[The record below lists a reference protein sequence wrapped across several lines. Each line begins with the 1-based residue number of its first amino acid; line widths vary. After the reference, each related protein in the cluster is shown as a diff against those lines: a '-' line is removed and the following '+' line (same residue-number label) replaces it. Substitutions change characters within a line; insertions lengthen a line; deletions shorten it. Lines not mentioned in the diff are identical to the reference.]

1 MAEKVFVSP
10 GVYTSE
16 KDLSFVTRQVGVT
29 TLGLVGETTQGPA
42 FQPIFIGN
50 YDEFTSFFGGLNAK
64 KIKDTGAPKY
74 ELPYIAKSYLSQ
86 SNQLFVTRVL
96 GFSGYDAGLAWGITL
111 DAALDLSTRVI
122 TQSATTLNPLISYTA
137 NTSSV
142 TSLVSTDSVV
152 QALFDAGLLNSQLA
166 FLASAITGTTSSVS
180 AVYNKTGANFSGAEF
195 TLGVTTASTTSGVT
209 TGTASGVTIQYS
221 GVGYSNVED
230 KLVTLLRSRGYV
242 DGDEVLR
249 FDITGNTASEIA
261 FSTSITS
268 AATDPNGNFG
278 LTGTTAG
285 GDAYSYSLSFDR
297 TKKNY
302 ITKVLG
308 SNAQDGKTALF
319 VEELFSEMF
328 DDAVNNKEVRGINI
342 TSLIDYDDD
351 FNDYETEYQPAVT
364 PWVVSELRGTN
375 LLRLFRLWTIS
386 DGNAANKQ
394 FKISIKNIKLND
406 KEFDVEVRSYYD
418 TDAKPVVLERFTRL
432 SMDPVSGNFIGKRIG
447 TLDGEFVSKSS
458 YILCELEE
466 ESDTS
471 DAFPAGFVGFPV
483 RDYQTNGKTGVQT
496 PNIEYKSTYGT
507 FENKR
512 KYYLGLSDTKGID
525 QDFFDYKGAPESDDI
540 ISWTGMTKGFHLDI
554 DATGATID
562 NVKIPI
568 DTSGG
573 TYSPVFKFDVG
584 NAEFRDEKG
593 VLKTDYEKIYARKF
607 TFAPYGGFDGWDVYR
622 TRRTNRDKYTIN
634 GTAGSDGLITG
645 VFKNRAL
652 TSGDNGINSDYY
664 AYLEAIWTMNN
675 PEAININVLATPGI
689 EAFDNSNLIE
699 ETVEM
704 VEQDRADSL
713 YIASIP
719 DTDASGD
726 VMLPEDVVDQL
737 DNIGLDSN
745 YTAVYWPWVQINDTE
760 NNILVWVP
768 PTRDVV
774 RNIALTDNIAFPWFA
789 VAGVQRGD
797 VDAIKARVKLTQ
809 TDRDVL
815 YDGRINPI
823 ATFASE
829 GVKIWGNKTLQI
841 KESALD
847 RINVRRLLLQA
858 RKLISAV
865 YIRLLFEQNDD
876 IVRNQ
881 FLGLVNPILDNIR
894 AERGLTDFRVV
905 LDDDP
910 ESIDRNEL
918 IGRIFLKPTRALEF
932 ICVEFNIVPTGASFD
947 DI

>member
-1 MAEKVFVSP
+1 M
-10 GVYTSE
+10 
-16 KDLSFVTRQVGVT
+16 
-29 TLGLVGETTQGPA
+29 
-42 FQPIFIGN
+42 
-50 YDEFTSFFGGLNAK
+50 
-64 KIKDTGAPKY
+64 
-74 ELPYIAKSYLSQ
+74 
-86 SNQLFVTRVL
+86 
-96 GFSGYDAGLAWGITL
+96 
-111 DAALDLSTRVI
+111 
-122 TQSATTLNPLISYTA
+122 
-137 NTSSV
+137 
-142 TSLVSTDSVV
+142 
-152 QALFDAGLLNSQLA
+152 
-166 FLASAITGTTSSVS
+166 
-180 AVYNKTGANFSGAEF
+180 
-195 TLGVTTASTTSGVT
+195 
-209 TGTASGVTIQYS
+209 
-221 GVGYSNVED
+221 
-230 KLVTLLRSRGYV
+230 
-242 DGDEVLR
+242 
-249 FDITGNTASEIA
+249 
-261 FSTSITS
+261 
-268 AATDPNGNFG
+268 
-278 LTGTTAG
+278 
-285 GDAYSYSLSFDR
+285 
-297 TKKNY
+297 
-302 ITKVLG
+302 
-308 SNAQDGKTALF
+308 
-319 VEELFSEMF
+319 
-328 DDAVNNKEVRGINI
+328 
-342 TSLIDYDDD
+342 
-351 FNDYETEYQPAVT
+351 
-364 PWVVSELRGTN
+364 
-375 LLRLFRLWTIS
+375 
-386 DGNAANKQ
+386 
-394 FKISIKNIKLND
+394 
-406 KEFDVEVRSYYD
+406 
-418 TDAKPVVLERFTRL
+418 
-432 SMDPVSGNFIGKRIG
+432 
-447 TLDGEFVSKSS
+447 
-458 YILCELEE
+458 
-466 ESDTS
+466 
-471 DAFPAGFVGFPV
+471 
-483 RDYQTNGKTGVQT
+483 
-496 PNIEYKSTYGT
+496 
-507 FENKR
+507 
-512 KYYLGLSDTKGID
+512 GLSDTKGID
-525 QDFFDYKGAPESDDI
+525 QDFFDYKGAPEGDSI
-540 ISWTGMTKGFHLDI
+540 AWTGMTKGFHLDI

-593 VLKTDYEKIYARKF
+593 VLKTDYEKIFARKF

-634 GTAGSDGLITG
+634 GTAGTDGLITG

-689 EAFDNSNLIE
+689 EAFDNSNLVE
-699 ETVEM
+699 EAVEM

-809 TDRDVL
+809 TDRDDL

-865 YIRLLFEQNDD
+865 SIRLLFEQNDD

-881 FLGLVNPILDNIR
+881 FLALVNPILDNIR